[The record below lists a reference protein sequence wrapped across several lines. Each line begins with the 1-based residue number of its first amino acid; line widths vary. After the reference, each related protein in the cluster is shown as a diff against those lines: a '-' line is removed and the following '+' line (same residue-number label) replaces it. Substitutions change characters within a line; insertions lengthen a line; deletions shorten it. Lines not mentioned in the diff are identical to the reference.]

1 MPRDDDDQP
10 WKRDSRNQDDD
21 DEDDR
26 PRRRRR
32 RRDEDDDED
41 DDFDYDPRPS
51 RGMRRSELRAIANYQ
66 KGIIVCILLN
76 ICLFAASFMMEQ
88 EDRIYLLIGYV
99 PIALVSLA
107 CVFMLATTVYG
118 TAVGVI
124 LGVLILLPCIGLIV
138 LLIVNQK
145 ATSILKSHGIHVG
158 LFGANTSRI

>member
-10 WKRDSRNQDDD
+10 WNRGSRGQDDD
-21 DEDDR
+21 DDNDR

-32 RRDEDDDED
+32 SRRDEEDDHWYEYDDD
-41 DDFDYDPRPS
+41 R
-51 RGMRRSELRAIANYQ
+51 RGRSQLRAIAKYQ

-76 ICLFAASFMMEQ
+76 ICLFAASFMIEE

-107 CVFMLATTVYG
+107 CVFMLATNVYG
-118 TAVGVI
+118 PTVG
-124 LGVLILLPCIGLIV
+124 ILLGLIMILPCFGLIT

-158 LFGANTSRI
+158 FFGANTSRI